1 MYPALPRN
9 LVLDSGSLEDLT
21 VVFDG
26 IAGTLICRIL
36 LGAEVDLNGMTVF
49 LCLNEPSLRLPS
61 ADSDKG
67 FDQPD

>member
-1 MYPALPRN
+1 

-36 LGAEVDLNGMTVF
+36 LGAEVDPNGMTVF
-49 LCLNEPSLRLPS
+49 LWLHLNEPSLRLPS